1 LDHEE
6 LVDRYYQN
14 PQDYFHTNENNDGDI
29 VDDNGND
36 NDSDVN
42 KKNSLGKSAPQTLH
56 PQDSEIASES
66 QSLISDVENNLKQSE
81 ESKKLHDDKISCN
94 LVFLRF

>member
-1 LDHEE
+1 MDHEE

-42 KKNSLGKSAPQTLH
+42 KKNSLDKSAPQTLH
-56 PQDSEIASES
+56 PQDSEIVSES
-66 QSLISDVENNLKQSE
+66 QSLISDIENNLKQSE

>member
-1 LDHEE
+1 MDHEE

-42 KKNSLGKSAPQTLH
+42 KKNSLDKSAPQTLH

-66 QSLISDVENNLKQSE
+66 QSLISDIENNLKQSE